1 MDRYKKN
8 VAIKINYIAIKKT
21 TGLTDVEMKVYDEAG
36 GLFSTVTMTELGG
49 AGALYYGSFTPDAVG
64 QWRIRIQSATN
75 LDDYQKVFEVGN
87 YNVDDV
93 KDQLDTVEGKV
104 DVIDGNVTSIK
115 STVETTDGKVDDL
128 QSDVTS
134 IKGTVESLDIQINP
148 GGYIL

>member
-1 MDRYKKN
+1 MERYKKN

-36 GLFSTVTMTELGG
+36 SLFSTVTMTELGG

-75 LDDYQKVFEVGN
+75 LDDYQKVFEIGT
-87 YNVDDV
+87 YDVDDV

-104 DVIDGNVTSIK
+104 DIIDGNLTSVK
-115 STVETTDGKVDDL
+115 GTVESTDSKVDALQIDL
-128 QSDVTS
+128 TS
-134 IKGTVESLDIQINP
+134 VKGTVESLDVQINP